1 MSAPPAVQVD
11 GLSRRFGAVLAV
23 DELSFTVETGSL
35 LTLLGPNGAGKTTTV
50 EVCEGFQRPDKGS
63 VRVLGLDPIS
73 DQARL
78 RPRLGVMLQTGGAHG
93 SARTA
98 EMLELIAACAAH
110 PLDPAYLLDL
120 LGLSAVAR
128 TPVRRLSGGQAQR
141 LSLAMAL
148 VGRPEML
155 FLDEPTAGMDPQTRH
170 LVWELLR
177 AARSD
182 GVTILLTTHLMDE
195 AELLSDRL
203 LIIDHGRAVAAG
215 TPAELI
221 GPTNRLTFRS
231 RPGLVSAGLA
241 ATLPSGVT
249 VIEEADGR
257 YTVSGQVSPATIT
270 VVTAFCADADAEVTD
285 LRLGRR
291 TLDEVYLALTGHEV
305 RS

>member
-23 DELSFTVETGSL
+23 DDLSFTVETGSL

-128 TPVRRLSGGQAQR
+128 TSVRRLSGGQAQR

-148 VGRPEML
+148 VGRPQML

-215 TPAELI
+215 T
-221 GPTNRLTFRS
+221 
-231 RPGLVSAGLA
+231 
-241 ATLPSGVT
+241 
-249 VIEEADGR
+249 
-257 YTVSGQVSPATIT
+257 
-270 VVTAFCADADAEVTD
+270 
-285 LRLGRR
+285 
-291 TLDEVYLALTGHEV
+291 
-305 RS
+305 